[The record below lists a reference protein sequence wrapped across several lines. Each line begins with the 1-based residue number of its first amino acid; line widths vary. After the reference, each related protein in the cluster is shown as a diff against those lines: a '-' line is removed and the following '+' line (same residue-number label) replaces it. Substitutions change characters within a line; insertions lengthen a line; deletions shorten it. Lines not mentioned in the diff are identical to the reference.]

1 MKILAIIHGRAPMK
15 APTIARLEAWAE
27 GHSDIYLEVHETQG
41 HFDALRRSKESAG
54 FNTVLSCGG
63 DGTNNEVLN
72 GLMTIQPLERPTLA
86 ILPLG
91 SGNDFARILPQR
103 STIELLSAIEKDQP
117 NSVDIL
123 EIRTPNKQ
131 WFALNMIT
139 CGIGAEIAAT
149 VNRRKFSLPPA
160 FNYYSGII
168 QWLMKYKAPLL
179 ALTSDAGTSK
189 SRTFLGAFGN
199 GTYAGNGLGLNPQ
212 SAIADG
218 LMGVSIVGNVG
229 VIDFLR
235 YQSTLKKAQKVQDE
249 RLQYSTS
256 TSAKIR
262 VIEGTCAFETDG
274 EVLDRLEAGE
284 EAVIDLLPG
293 TILLI

>member
-1 MKILAIIHGRAPMK
+1 MK

-117 NSVDIL
+117 NSIDIL
-123 EIRTPNKQ
+123 RVRTRNKQ
-131 WFALNMIT
+131 WFALN
-139 CGIGAEIAAT
+139 
-149 VNRRKFSLPPA
+149 
-160 FNYYSGII
+160 
-168 QWLMKYKAPLL
+168 
-179 ALTSDAGTSK
+179 
-189 SRTFLGAFGN
+189 
-199 GTYAGNGLGLNPQ
+199 
-212 SAIADG
+212 
-218 LMGVSIVGNVG
+218 
-229 VIDFLR
+229 
-235 YQSTLKKAQKVQDE
+235 
-249 RLQYSTS
+249 
-256 TSAKIR
+256 
-262 VIEGTCAFETDG
+262 
-274 EVLDRLEAGE
+274 
-284 EAVIDLLPG
+284 
-293 TILLI
+293 